1 MNTNMNIKWKRF
13 FSLLL
18 SLVLLGSLLSVPVFA
33 TEEKTL
39 TLREDWRLTA
49 DLDLNVPAETNLTIQ
64 GDSYYIY
71 EMGGRLL
78 NSGEGTVTFA
88 EGTILYPA
96 DSNETCTTET
106 SNTLMTNR
114 KAYKITITPADG
126 GTVTASRT
134 VALPEDT
141 ITLTVTPTNGYQVGS
156 LKVTYGEN
164 QSVDVNNRAFV
175 MPAGDVTVTAA
186 FEPVSGGSGGGG
198 GSSPSSATTEVIT
211 NPDGSTTTKV
221 TNTSTGTVTETTKRT
236 DGSTEVVETKKDGSV
251 KTTITDRDGASS
263 VTSVSADG
271 QSETVVKLPASVISA
286 AEEKGELIALPM
298 PEISASKDRET
309 APLITADFPSGTSAR
324 VEIPVRDADTGTVAV
339 LVREDGTEEIILTS
353 LPAENGISVILQDGD
368 TVKITDNSKS
378 FADVAE
384 DYWGAEAIGF
394 VTAREIFK
402 GTGEDTFAP
411 ESSMTR
417 AMILTVLARCEGVD
431 TAAGGEWYES
441 GVQWAVEN
449 GISDGTDLNAPV
461 TREQLVTM
469 LYRYAGEPE
478 IAGSIGSFSDTS
490 AVSSWAED
498 AIIWAVENGI
508 MEGMGNGMLKPQET
522 ATRVQVAAI
531 LQRFLSL

>member
-1 MNTNMNIKWKRF
+1 MT
-13 FSLLL
+13 
-18 SLVLLGSLLSVPVFA
+18 
-33 TEEKTL
+33 
-39 TLREDWRLTA
+39 
-49 DLDLNVPAETNLTIQ
+49 
-64 GDSYYIY
+64 
-71 EMGGRLL
+71 
-78 NSGEGTVTFA
+78 
-88 EGTILYPA
+88 
-96 DSNETCTTET
+96 
-106 SNTLMTNR
+106 NTL
-114 KAYKITITPADG
+114 
-126 GTVTASRT
+126 
-134 VALPEDT
+134 
-141 ITLTVTPTNGYQVGS
+141 
-156 LKVTYGEN
+156 
-164 QSVDVNNRAFV
+164 
-175 MPAGDVTVTAA
+175 
-186 FEPVSGGSGGGG
+186 
-198 GSSPSSATTEVIT
+198 
-211 NPDGSTTTKV
+211 
-221 TNTSTGTVTETTKRT
+221 TGTVTETTKWP
-236 DGSTEVVETKKDGSV
+236 DGSVEVIETKKDGSME
-251 KTTITDRDGASS
+251 ITVTDKDGASS
-263 VTSVSADG
+263 VTTVSADG
-271 QSETVVKLPASVISA
+271 KSETVVKLPASVISA
-286 AEEKGELIALPM
+286 AEEKGEVIVLPM
-298 PEISASKDRET
+298 PEVSASKDPET
-309 APLITADFPSGTSAR
+309 APLITVDLPDGASAR
-324 VEIPVRDADTGTVAV
+324 VEIPVRDAGTGTVAV
-339 LVREDGTEEIILTS
+339 LIREDGTEKILLTG
-353 LPAENGISVILQDGD
+353 LPSENGISVILQDGD

-498 AIIWAVENGI
+498 AVIWAVENGI

-522 ATRVQVAAI
+522 ATRAQVAAI